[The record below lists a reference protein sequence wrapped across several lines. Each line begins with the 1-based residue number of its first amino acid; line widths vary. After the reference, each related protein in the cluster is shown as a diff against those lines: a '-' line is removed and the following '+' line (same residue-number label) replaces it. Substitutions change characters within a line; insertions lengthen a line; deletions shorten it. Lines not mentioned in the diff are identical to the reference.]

1 MCRDKAAVEHVFSE
15 AKERF
20 GAPDV
25 LVNNAGL
32 ALGLEPAQACSL
44 DDWDTMVDTNIKGLL
59 YCTRA
64 ALPGMVERHSGHV
77 VNLGS
82 IAGTYA
88 YPGSNVYG
96 ASKGF
101 VLQFSRGLRCDL
113 HGTGVRVTDVEPGL
127 LESEFSNVRFKG
139 DESRFDT
146 LYENAYPLRPED
158 IADTI
163 WWVVSRPAHVNV
175 SQVEV
180 MPTTQSLASARVFKG
195 NSPPRGVNFEYSCHL
210 MKIAC
215 TFEKT
220 FGASNLHPPN
230 ASTFGFPKP
239 VGRDSISVKV
249 LEGKGEARAALVG
262 LGKGTGNFLQEVSR
276 SPPQLFYFQ
285 PSARSRRTFSP

>member
-1 MCRDKAAVEHVFSE
+1 MPVAYITGATSGIGRATAERFIEEGWTVVAMARREERLQELQDAHPGSVHCFKLDVRDKAAVEHVFSE

-113 HGTGVRVTDVEPGL
+113 HGTGVRVSPVC
-127 LESEFSNVRFKG
+127 SNPN
-139 DESRFDT
+139 S
-146 LYENAYPLRPED
+146 PMS
-158 IADTI
+158 
-163 WWVVSRPAHVNV
+163 VSRATNRALTRSTRTRTRSGPRTSPTPSGGSFPA
-175 SQVEV
+175 
-180 MPTTQSLASARVFKG
+180 
-195 NSPPRGVNFEYSCHL
+195 PR
-210 MKIAC
+210 M
-215 TFEKT
+215 
-220 FGASNLHPPN
+220 
-230 ASTFGFPKP
+230 
-239 VGRDSISVKV
+239 
-249 LEGKGEARAALVG
+249 
-262 LGKGTGNFLQEVSR
+262 
-276 SPPQLFYFQ
+276 
-285 PSARSRRTFSP
+285 

>member
-1 MCRDKAAVEHVFSE
+1 
-15 AKERF
+15 
-20 GAPDV
+20 
-25 LVNNAGL
+25 
-32 ALGLEPAQACSL
+32 
-44 DDWDTMVDTNIKGLL
+44 
-59 YCTRA
+59 
-64 ALPGMVERHSGHV
+64 MVERHSGHV

-113 HGTGVRVTDVEPGL
+113 HGTGVRVTDIDPGL

-139 DESRFDT
+139 DESRFYT
-146 LYENAYPLRPED
+146 LYENAHPLRPED

-195 NSPPRGVNFEYSCHL
+195 
-210 MKIAC
+210 
-215 TFEKT
+215 
-220 FGASNLHPPN
+220 
-230 ASTFGFPKP
+230 
-239 VGRDSISVKV
+239 
-249 LEGKGEARAALVG
+249 
-262 LGKGTGNFLQEVSR
+262 
-276 SPPQLFYFQ
+276 
-285 PSARSRRTFSP
+285 

>member
-1 MCRDKAAVEHVFSE
+1 MPVAYITGATSGIGRATAERFIEEGWTVVAMARREERLQELQDAHPGSVHCFTLAVRDKAAVEHVFSE
-15 AKERF
+15 A
-20 GAPDV
+20 
-25 LVNNAGL
+25 
-32 ALGLEPAQACSL
+32 
-44 DDWDTMVDTNIKGLL
+44 MVDTNIKGLL

-127 LESEFSNVRFKG
+127 RESEFSNVRFKG

-195 NSPPRGVNFEYSCHL
+195 
-210 MKIAC
+210 
-215 TFEKT
+215 
-220 FGASNLHPPN
+220 
-230 ASTFGFPKP
+230 
-239 VGRDSISVKV
+239 
-249 LEGKGEARAALVG
+249 
-262 LGKGTGNFLQEVSR
+262 
-276 SPPQLFYFQ
+276 
-285 PSARSRRTFSP
+285 

>member
-1 MCRDKAAVEHVFSE
+1 MPVVYITGATSGIGRATAERFIEEGWTVVAMARREERLQELQDAHPGSVHCFKLDVRDKAAVEHVFSE

-146 LYENAYPLRPED
+146 LYENAHPLRPED

-195 NSPPRGVNFEYSCHL
+195 
-210 MKIAC
+210 
-215 TFEKT
+215 
-220 FGASNLHPPN
+220 
-230 ASTFGFPKP
+230 
-239 VGRDSISVKV
+239 
-249 LEGKGEARAALVG
+249 
-262 LGKGTGNFLQEVSR
+262 
-276 SPPQLFYFQ
+276 
-285 PSARSRRTFSP
+285 

>member
-1 MCRDKAAVEHVFSE
+1 MPVAYITGATSGIGRATAERFIEEGWTVVAMARREERLQELQDAHPGSVHCFKLDVRDKAAVEHVFSE

-139 DESRFDT
+139 DESRIDT
-146 LYENAYPLRPED
+146 LYENAHPLRPED

-195 NSPPRGVNFEYSCHL
+195 
-210 MKIAC
+210 
-215 TFEKT
+215 
-220 FGASNLHPPN
+220 
-230 ASTFGFPKP
+230 
-239 VGRDSISVKV
+239 
-249 LEGKGEARAALVG
+249 
-262 LGKGTGNFLQEVSR
+262 
-276 SPPQLFYFQ
+276 
-285 PSARSRRTFSP
+285 

>member
-1 MCRDKAAVEHVFSE
+1 MPVAYITGATSGIGRATAERFIEEGWTVVAMARREERLQELQDAHPGSVHCFKLDVRDKAAVENVFSE

-101 VLQFSRGLRCDL
+101 VLQFSRGLR
-113 HGTGVRVTDVEPGL
+113 
-127 LESEFSNVRFKG
+127 
-139 DESRFDT
+139 
-146 LYENAYPLRPED
+146 
-158 IADTI
+158 
-163 WWVVSRPAHVNV
+163 
-175 SQVEV
+175 
-180 MPTTQSLASARVFKG
+180 
-195 NSPPRGVNFEYSCHL
+195 
-210 MKIAC
+210 
-215 TFEKT
+215 
-220 FGASNLHPPN
+220 
-230 ASTFGFPKP
+230 
-239 VGRDSISVKV
+239 
-249 LEGKGEARAALVG
+249 
-262 LGKGTGNFLQEVSR
+262 
-276 SPPQLFYFQ
+276 
-285 PSARSRRTFSP
+285 RSRDRRRARFARIRILQCPFQGRRIAL

>member
-1 MCRDKAAVEHVFSE
+1 MPVAYITGATSGIGRATAERFIEEGWTVVAMARREERLQELQDAHPGSVHCFKLDVRDKAAVEHVFSE
-15 AKERF
+15 AKER
-20 GAPDV
+20 
-25 LVNNAGL
+25 
-32 ALGLEPAQACSL
+32 L

-195 NSPPRGVNFEYSCHL
+195 
-210 MKIAC
+210 
-215 TFEKT
+215 
-220 FGASNLHPPN
+220 
-230 ASTFGFPKP
+230 
-239 VGRDSISVKV
+239 
-249 LEGKGEARAALVG
+249 
-262 LGKGTGNFLQEVSR
+262 
-276 SPPQLFYFQ
+276 
-285 PSARSRRTFSP
+285 

>member
-1 MCRDKAAVEHVFSE
+1 MPVAYITGATSGIGRATAERFIEEGWTVVAMARREERLQELKDAHPDNVHCFKLDVRDKAAVEHVFAE

-113 HGTGVRVTDVEPGL
+113 HGTGVRVTDIEPGL

-146 LYENAYPLRPED
+146 LCENAHPLRPED

-195 NSPPRGVNFEYSCHL
+195 
-210 MKIAC
+210 
-215 TFEKT
+215 
-220 FGASNLHPPN
+220 
-230 ASTFGFPKP
+230 
-239 VGRDSISVKV
+239 
-249 LEGKGEARAALVG
+249 
-262 LGKGTGNFLQEVSR
+262 
-276 SPPQLFYFQ
+276 
-285 PSARSRRTFSP
+285 